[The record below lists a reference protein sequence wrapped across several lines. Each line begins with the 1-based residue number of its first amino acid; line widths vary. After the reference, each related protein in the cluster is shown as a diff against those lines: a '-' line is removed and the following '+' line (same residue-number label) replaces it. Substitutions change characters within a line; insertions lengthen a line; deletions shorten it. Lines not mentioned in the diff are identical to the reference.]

1 MMRAFFA
8 LTALAISMNVA
19 AQTPMEAA
27 REALWASHGG
37 GTHWAVMGEQLEYLY
52 GPHDP
57 ALALEGQAWYGSDI
71 NKLWLKTHGTYETT
85 EHAWE
90 DLELQ
95 MLYSRAVRPFWDAQI
110 GVRADIGPDPKREY
124 LALGLQGLAPYWF
137 EVDANLFVSTRGD
150 VSARLE
156 AEYDLRLS
164 RSLVLQPRVELN
176 AAFSDDTGIG
186 IGIAS
191 GFTHA
196 EAGLRLRYEITP
208 QIAPYLG
215 VTWERAFGGTADL
228 AEDEERTALVA
239 GLRFWF

>member
-1 MMRAFFA
+1 MRCAF
-8 LTALAISMNVA
+8 LTLLALATCGNA
-19 AQTPMEAA
+19 LAQTRMEAA

-37 GTHWAVMGEQLEYLY
+37 GTHWAVMGEQLEYLF

-57 ALALEGQAWYGSDI
+57 ALAFEGQAWYGGDI
-71 NKLWLKTHGTYETT
+71 NKLWLKAHGAYETT

-110 GVRADIGPDPKREY
+110 GVRADVGPDPKREY
-124 LALGLQGLAPYWF
+124 LTLGLQGLAPYWF
-137 EVDANLFVSTRGD
+137 EVDANLFVSTQGD

-156 AEYDLRLS
+156 AEYDLRLT
-164 RSLVLQPRVELN
+164 RSVVLQPRVEIN
-176 AAFSDDTGIG
+176 AAFSDDTD

-191 GFTHA
+191 GFTTA
-196 EAGLRLRYEITP
+196 EVGLRLWYEITP
-208 QIAPYLG
+208 QIAPYFG
-215 VTWERAFGGTADL
+215 VTWERAFAGTADL
-228 AEDEERTALVA
+228 AEDDERTALVA